1 MKLAP
6 AGVTA
11 HHLPRGQSMAYQPK
25 YLQKIKAGRGIRPVG
40 EAFAMHFN
48 GVGYLFGRVIRN
60 DCGNGGITDP
70 RPWPREPG
78 LYLVYIYK
86 DISNSIDEVPPL
98 KRSRLLIPPEII
110 GGGGWTRG
118 YFAPV
123 RRDPLT
129 PEDVFPTH
137 CFRVDFIR
145 LIGMPPVTYVD
156 EFGDWL
162 DKPSEPCGGWGL
174 GGYGSIETAVAKAL
188 GLPHPE
194 LPGSGAASAAAKLPP
209 VDLASIPA
217 GTSDGECSVVLY
229 LPGGPG
235 TMGLDKVEDALIAA
249 VERAKA
255 GEWVGHGTDLETGTF
270 DVQFDG
276 PDGRALLLA
285 IKQGLRPLRRHLPPG
300 WYVTARI
307 GEDGE
312 ERRVRI

>member
-1 MKLAP
+1 M
-6 AGVTA
+6 
-11 HHLPRGQSMAYQPK
+11 HL
-25 YLQKIKAGRGIRPVG
+25 
-40 EAFAMHFN
+40 N
-48 GVGYLFGRVIRN
+48 GVGYLFGRVVRN
-60 DCGNGGITDP
+60 DCARAGITNP
-70 RPWPREPG
+70 RPWPRQPG
-78 LYLVYIYK
+78 FYLVYIYK
-86 DISNSIDEVPPL
+86 DISDSIERIPPL
-98 KRSRLLIPPEII
+98 KRSRLLFPPEMI
-110 GGGGWTRG
+110 GGYGWKLG
-118 YFAPV
+118 YFVPV
-123 RRDPLT
+123 RRDTLSRD
-129 PEDVFPTH
+129 DVFPVH
-137 CFRVDFIR
+137 CFYNDVVQ
-145 LIGMPPVTYVD
+145 LVGKPPVTYLD
-156 EFGDWL
+156 EYGNWL
-162 DKPSEPCGGWGL
+162 DKRSEPCARWGS
-174 GGYGSIETAVAKAL
+174 GEYGSIETAVAKAL